1 MSKGSKRRRKFKR
14 AKKNIFGLPRLGF
27 LLIVSFTLIVIASYI
42 VINLSANP
50 PSNGGELKVAILDSL
65 YVMDPNESFL
75 DEANRTLSDAGFDV
89 DMYIGSDVTV
99 ELFKNLPSLGYKLIV
114 LRVHTAYEPDIV
126 AFFTGNYAD
135 SGYFTEQ
142 LMGWVRI
149 GEVEGERFYAV
160 TPDLIRIASSGG
172 FQKSI
177 VIVDSCYG
185 LNLTSMAIAFIEKGA
200 SAYIAWDK
208 GVYPNYSDNATLRLI
223 DNLLEGMTVEEAI
236 QATPSDPSK
245 FGSVL
250 SCYPDD
256 GGDIRLIPID

>member
-1 MSKGSKRRRKFKR
+1 MGKDRRKRKLKR
-14 AKKNIFGLPRLGF
+14 AKKPILRLPRIGLF
-27 LLIVSFTLIVIASYI
+27 IIVALALVVVTYI
-42 VINLSANP
+42 VISPSSNP
-50 PSNGGELKVAILDSL
+50 PSNGGELKAAILDSL

-75 DEANRTLSDAGFDV
+75 DEANHTLSDAGFDV

-135 SGYFTEQ
+135 LGYFTEQ

-160 TPDLIRIASSGG
+160 TPGLIREASSGG

-185 LNLTSMAIAFIEKGA
+185 LNLTSMASAFIDKGA

-208 GVYPNYSDNATLRLI
+208 VVYPNYSDNATLKLI
-223 DNLLEGMTVEEAI
+223 ENLLEGMTVEEAI

-245 FGSVL
+245 FGSIL

-256 GGDIRLIPID
+256 GGDIRLISIE